1 MVEEKIID
9 EEYLKVI
16 DEKIEMI
23 PLTFDVVLKSVFTK
37 NQDHLKKFL
46 LSVLKLNFDPKTTK
60 IRISNTEIVKQ
71 YTKESQKRV
80 DILVVINDVLYV
92 DIEANRSPFK
102 RVKRRN
108 TMYLDKINTLIL
120 EVGEKMKKASERFV
134 YQLNLNAVDKTFDL
148 PDDVVGL
155 CSLKTKKVYD
165 DNKLILLKYLVYY
178 REKYYNK
185 DKEKTEDEIWL
196 AALTAENFTE
206 LNEIL
211 SHILTDEERNRF
223 VRSAIEMSQLE
234 FNLAE
239 WEAEKLN
246 QMVIDDTREEGR
258 EVGHKEGREETLKE
272 TIINML
278 KKEIPIKTISEI
290 TNKTLE
296 EIEELRKQI

>member
-37 NQDHLKKFL
+37 NQDLLKKFL

-60 IRISNTEIVKQ
+60 IRISNTELVKQ

-120 EVGEKMKKASERFV
+120 EVGEKMKKANERFV

-223 VRSAIEMSQLE
+223 VRSAIEMSQSE

-258 EVGHKEGREETLKE
+258 EEGREETLKE